1 MKKAGLHISA
11 EATAV
16 QGPRGLSIKEFK
28 FKETLSNGDNVYQVI
43 LENNT
48 VIGELTAKKGDKGL
62 KGDTGD
68 NGNGIIDIKAVE
80 KVDKTNNWEISYTN
94 GKKDYISVQDGD
106 SAFEVAVDNGFTWEW
121 TGEGEEPLDY
131 GVKKWLESLIGKG
144 LEFEWRGTEL
154 GVRVEGE
161 TEYKYVNL
169 KGQTGE
175 AGRDGINGKNL
186 EFTWRGTELGVRV
199 QGQSAYQYVN
209 LKGAKGDP
217 GTNGKNGT
225 DGVGIKTVTFKGT
238 DSKGGNV
245 YIITLTNG
253 STYEFTAPKGSD
265 GASLLDKNM
274 KSAVINCGNYS
285 KIATVYMPQSSSSA
299 IINLATVSGYN
310 ANADQATPLTITLR
324 SGNDFENSKD
334 IGMSV
339 TSLNFGE
346 YPAEAGFVKNG
357 DYYDIYIKGGQYA
370 QNVIAYGVCSTGGIE
385 FKGEIFD
392 KFPDNIVSNENSPT
406 KVKINIIYTRSEI
419 DTKFKNYPVPVGGIL
434 LMYNT
439 SNPAELYSGTT
450 WELLATDKYLKSTT
464 GTPLSS
470 GGSNSFT
477 ISKANLPAVKVQL
490 ESFSVTTQ
498 PHTHPIYG
506 GEGGNGIAGF
516 VADYL
521 QSRST
526 TGYKLCDTQNGGGAN
541 TGTASPYTQ
550 NLGSG
555 TAISINPT
563 YITIRA
569 WKRLS

>member
-144 LEFEWRGTEL
+144 LEFEWKGTQL

-161 TEYKYVNL
+161 TQYQYVDL
-169 KGQTGE
+169 KGEKGKNLEFNWNGTQLGVRQE
-175 AGRDGINGKNL
+175 GQNDYQYQNLQGPKGNDGKNGTNGANGKNL

-199 QGQSAYQYVN
+199 QGDTEYQYVN
-209 LKGAKGDP
+209 LKGDQGDEGSFNTSGTYNDMTVGYAKLLTDR
-217 GTNGKNGT
+217 GTITAEVTPNG
-225 DGVGIKTVTFKGT
+225 I
-238 DSKGGNV
+238 SGGNGLSMQRA
-245 YIITLTNG
+245 YNNG
-253 STYEFTAPKGSD
+253 YPTAYGNVINLKGSGQGQIFIGWSGTT
-265 GASLLDKNM
+265 GAKEDAYIRSMRDQGNTWSEWAKIYTDKNL
-274 KSAVINCGNYS
+274 S
-285 KIATVYMPQSSSSA
+285 VY
-299 IINLATVSGYN
+299 
-310 ANADQATPLTITLR
+310 
-324 SGNDFENSKD
+324 
-334 IGMSV
+334 
-339 TSLNFGE
+339 
-346 YPAEAGFVKNG
+346 
-357 DYYDIYIKGGQYA
+357 
-370 QNVIAYGVCSTGGIE
+370 
-385 FKGEIFD
+385 
-392 KFPDNIVSNENSPT
+392 T
-406 KVKINIIYTRSEI
+406 KSEI

-450 WELLATDKYLKSTT
+450 WELLATDKYLKTTT
-464 GTPLSS
+464 GTPLSV
-470 GGSNSFT
+470 GGSNSFA
-477 ISKANLPAVKVQL
+477 IQKANLPAIKVQL
-490 ESFSVTTQ
+490 DNFSLTRGTMNI
-498 PHTHPIYG
+498 T
-506 GEGGNGIAGF
+506 GEFYTMYENDTRIENYSTGAFKSSASTKLRTEPSEAPGPNCILNNFDA
-516 VADYL
+516 
-521 QSRST
+521 SRSW
-526 TGYKLCDTQNGGGAN
+526 TGN

-550 NLGSG
+550 NLGNG
-555 TAISINPT
+555 TAITVNPT

>member
-346 YPAEAGFVKNG
+346 YPTEAGFVKNG

-370 QNVIAYGVCSTGGIE
+370 KNVIAYGVCSTGGIE

-406 KVKINIIYTRSEI
+406 KVKINIIYTKSEI

-439 SNPAELYSGTT
+439 SNPAELYRN
-450 WELLATDKYLKSTT
+450 YL
-464 GTPLSS
+464 GVI
-470 GGSNSFT
+470 SN
-477 ISKANLPAVKVQL
+477 
-490 ESFSVTTQ
+490 
-498 PHTHPIYG
+498 
-506 GEGGNGIAGF
+506 
-516 VADYL
+516 
-521 QSRST
+521 
-526 TGYKLCDTQNGGGAN
+526 
-541 TGTASPYTQ
+541 
-550 NLGSG
+550 
-555 TAISINPT
+555 
-563 YITIRA
+563 
-569 WKRLS
+569 

>member
-144 LEFEWRGTEL
+144 LEFEWKGTQL

-161 TEYKYVNL
+161 TNYKYVDL
-169 KGQTGE
+169 KGE
-175 AGRDGINGKNL
+175 RGKNI
-186 EFTWRGTELGVRV
+186 EFTWKGTELGVRIE
-199 QGQSAYQYVN
+199 GQTSYQYVN
-209 LKGAKGDP
+209 LKGDKGDIGP
-217 GTNGKNGT
+217 QG
-225 DGVGIKTVTFKGT
+225 
-238 DSKGGNV
+238 
-245 YIITLTNG
+245 
-253 STYEFTAPKGSD
+253 PKGD
-265 GASLLDKNM
+265 TGPT
-274 KSAVINCGNYS
+274 G
-285 KIATVYMPQSSSSA
+285 PQ
-299 IINLATVSGYN
+299 G
-310 ANADQATPLTITLR
+310 PR
-324 SGNDFENSKD
+324 
-334 IGMSV
+334 
-339 TSLNFGE
+339 GE
-346 YPAEAGFVKNG
+346 KGEAGTSVDMSN
-357 DYYDIYIKGGQYA
+357 YYNKSQ
-370 QNVIAYGVCSTGGIE
+370 
-385 FKGEIFD
+385 
-392 KFPDNIVSNENSPT
+392 
-406 KVKINIIYTRSEI
+406 I
-419 DTKFKNYPVPVGGIL
+419 DTKFKNLNLVPVPVGGIL

-450 WELLATDKYLKSTT
+450 WELLATDKYLKTTT

-490 ESFSVTTQ
+490 ESFQLGKGTQ
-498 PHTHPIYG
+498 EIT
-506 GEGGNGIAGF
+506 GEFDPGNYIPNTSGAFTEWSNSSYEMSNNRSGKRIGF
-516 VADYL
+516 QA
-521 QSRST
+521 SRSW
-526 TGYKLCDTQNGGGAN
+526 TGMSTS
-541 TGTASPYTQ
+541 ASPYTQ

-555 TAISINPT
+555 TAITVNPT